1 MLCPGGKEVGCV
13 AELTAKE
20 RAAAKGF
27 SVIEGGRRGF
37 IVDGINWGHVGD
49 VLRRRR
55 EVYKIPLAELA
66 ELMEMPVERLEAF
79 ERGEIPQRNFCI
91 RYRETLE
98 AAREARR

>member
-1 MLCPGGKEVGCV
+1 M

-37 IVDGINWGHVGD
+37 IVDDIDWGHVGD
-49 VLRRRR
+49 VLRLRR

-66 ELMEMPVERLEAF
+66 ELMESPVERLEAF

-98 AAREARR
+98 AAAREARR

>member
-1 MLCPGGKEVGCV
+1 M

-37 IVDGINWGHVGD
+37 IVDGINWGGM
-49 VLRRRR
+49 
-55 EVYKIPLAELA
+55 LAMCSAGGGRCIRSLWQNSLNSWNCPWSGWKPSKE
-66 ELMEMPVERLEAF
+66 
-79 ERGEIPQRNFCI
+79 GEITQRNFCI

>member
-1 MLCPGGKEVGCV
+1 M

-27 SVIEGGRRGF
+27 SVIEGGPMA
-37 IVDGINWGHVGD
+37 DGIDWAHVGG

-55 EVYKIPLAELA
+55 EAYKIPLKGLA

-79 ERGEIPQRNFCI
+79 EYGEIPQKTFCL
-91 RYRETLE
+91 RYREALE

>member
-1 MLCPGGKEVGCV
+1 M

-66 ELMEMPVERLEAF
+66 ELMELPVERLEAF
-79 ERGEIPQRNFCI
+79 ERGGEITQRNFCI